1 MNTEEIISNYKS
13 FFDNDHIKYI
23 TNKKNSLSKWHKNE
37 NISVLKNII
46 EVVNNKIIIPR
57 KYDIVYSLEIKADQI
72 DKANLLIGGI
82 IINIFN
88 HLEKNENGFWEINF
102 GDVFLEIKGIMMF
115 LIYAHQVEL
124 KLEGQNIEKA
134 YMKGGYL
141 TKEIKTKIFET
152 SRDYLISQENCYENL
167 EINGD
172 TINILGSWSTDISYD
187 NIISEL
193 IFDFEEEIDFDE
205 IFVYDTRLFTDERG
219 LITIFNKNDIK
230 FISKKKFIIKDFN
243 YKIFIFEKIKI
254 QFDKHIKS
262 KFKLTTKNY
271 NILRCIKG
279 IAGIKF
285 DNTVLRR
292 NIITALIFSNGF
304 VDIPEQLYL
313 EKVVPKKDN
322 ICSISHEVFEEN
334 EKRIICGVCFTSYKE
349 NNLQMWFQTSNKRH
363 CPYGRCIGIWYQLI
377 KN

>member
-1 MNTEEIISNYKS
+1 MNTEEIISNYKP
-13 FFDNDHIKYI
+13 FFPDDHIKYI

-37 NISVLKNII
+37 NISVLKNTI
-46 EVVNNKIIIPR
+46 EIVNNKIIIPR

-72 DKANLLIGGI
+72 DKAKLVIGGSI
-82 IINIFN
+82 TNIFN
-88 HLEKNENGFWEINF
+88 QLKKNENGFWEINL
-102 GDVFLEIKGIMMF
+102 GDVFLEIGGIIMF

-124 KLEGQNIEKA
+124 NLEGQNIEKA

-172 TINILGSWSTDISYD
+172 TINILGSWSTDISYN

-243 YKIFIFEKIKI
+243 YKIFIFGKIKI
-254 QFDKHIKS
+254 QFDKSIKS

-271 NILRCIKG
+271 NIFRYMGGLT
-279 IAGIKF
+279 GIKYDF
-285 DNTVLRR
+285 TVLRR
-292 NIITALIFSNGF
+292 NIITGPIFSNEF
-304 VDIPEQLYL
+304 QDIPEKLYL
-313 EKVVPKKDN
+313 EKLIPKNDK
-322 ICSISHEVFEEN
+322 ICSISQEEFEEN
-334 EKRIICGVCFTSYKE
+334 EKRIICGVCFTSYKKD
-349 NNLQMWFQTSNKRH
+349 NLIMWFQTSNKRE
-363 CPYGRCIGIWYQLI
+363 CPYARCNGVWYQ
-377 KN
+377 KTY